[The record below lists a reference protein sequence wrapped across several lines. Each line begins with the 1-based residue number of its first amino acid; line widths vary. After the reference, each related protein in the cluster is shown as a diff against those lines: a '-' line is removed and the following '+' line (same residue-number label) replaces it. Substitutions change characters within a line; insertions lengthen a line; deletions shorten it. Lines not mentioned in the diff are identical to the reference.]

1 MDSGNFQ
8 IFMWISTHLSIAIC
22 LVYEAE
28 IEYIYKVL
36 YKEVVG
42 VINMVFLYMQS
53 ICVLCCQSKWLSS
66 KSA

>member
-28 IEYIYKVL
+28 IEYIRKVL

-42 VINMVFLYMQS
+42 VYGILIYAIHMCPMLS
-53 ICVLCCQSKWLSS
+53 IKVIKLKVSLV
-66 KSA
+66 